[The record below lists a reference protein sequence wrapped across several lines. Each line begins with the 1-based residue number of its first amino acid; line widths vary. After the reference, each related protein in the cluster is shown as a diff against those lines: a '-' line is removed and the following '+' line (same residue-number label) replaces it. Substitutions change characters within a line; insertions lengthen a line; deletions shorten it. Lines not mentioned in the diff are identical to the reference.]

1 MEVSLKSF
9 GKSEWMEKN
18 EIISSLQKALENI
31 ERASQ
36 AKEKE
41 DEMKLDLSL
50 WKAFSEIEY
59 ISLLN
64 SLETGEKESVYTK
77 RKRVSGIDLESSLSD
92 ARDSLLESLKLVE
105 TDEFS
110 IRVGEEIE
118 KAKTSVFDAIRKQ
131 SAINRR
137 NRKSGNISRTPS
149 SDAS

>member
-1 MEVSLKSF
+1 
-9 GKSEWMEKN
+9 MEKN
-18 EIISSLQKALENI
+18 EIISSLQRALENV
-31 ERASQ
+31 EKASK

-41 DEMKLDLSL
+41 DEIKLDLSL
-50 WKAFSEIEY
+50 WRAFSEIEY

-77 RKRVSGIDLESSLSD
+77 RKRVNRIDLGSSLID

-110 IRVGEEIE
+110 IRVDDEIE

-137 NRKSGNISRTPS
+137 NKKSGKINRAPS

>member
-9 GKSEWMEKN
+9 GKSEKMEKN
-18 EIISSLQKALENI
+18 EIISSLQKALKNV

-36 AKEKE
+36 AKEIE
-41 DEMKLDLSL
+41 DEIELDLSL
-50 WKAFSEIEY
+50 WGAFSEIEY
-59 ISLLN
+59 ISFLN
-64 SLETGEKESVYTK
+64 SLETGENESIYTK
-77 RKRVSGIDLESSLSD
+77 RKRVNSIDLGSSLID

-110 IRVGEEIE
+110 IQIGDEIE

-137 NRKSGNISRTPS
+137 NKKSRKTNRTPS